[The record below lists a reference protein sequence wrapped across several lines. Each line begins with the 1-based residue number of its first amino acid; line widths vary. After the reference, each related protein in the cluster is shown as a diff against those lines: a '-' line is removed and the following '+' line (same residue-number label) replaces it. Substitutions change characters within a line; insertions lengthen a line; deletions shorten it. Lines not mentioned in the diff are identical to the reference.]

1 MFVLTELQIT
11 CKKHHATTK
20 KGYAKKKKK
29 IFLKNA
35 DNAATSKEELHNT
48 KSETSFAKVAFFNAH
63 SKGAKES

>member
-11 CKKHHATTK
+11 CKNHHATTK
-20 KGYAKKKKK
+20 KGMQKKKS
-29 IFLKNA
+29 LKNA

>member
-11 CKKHHATTK
+11 CKNHHATTK
-20 KGYAKKKKK
+20 KGYAKK
-29 IFLKNA
+29 ILKNA

>member
-1 MFVLTELQIT
+1 MHVRVNRITNHLQ
-11 CKKHHATTK
+11 KSSRYYK
-20 KGYAKKKKK
+20 KGYAKK
-29 IFLKNA
+29 ILKNA

>member
-1 MFVLTELQIT
+1 MHVRVNRITNHLQKSSRYY
-11 CKKHHATTK
+11 KKRVCQ
-20 KGYAKKKKK
+20 KKK
-29 IFLKNA
+29 ILKNA